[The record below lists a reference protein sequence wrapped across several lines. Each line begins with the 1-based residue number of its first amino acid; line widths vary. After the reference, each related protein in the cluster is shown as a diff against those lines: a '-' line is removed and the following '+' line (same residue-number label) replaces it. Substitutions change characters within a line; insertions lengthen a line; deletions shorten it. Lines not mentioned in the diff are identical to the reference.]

1 MISLLVKTFSI
12 YVPTKKYVYKKSV
25 RPHNIIKFSY
35 VLAPRCYISTST
47 CFGLNSFDN
56 KIYCYRYNRKDTTTW
71 KYILLHMN
79 RCIISFKSNV
89 KSMYNNIFEIYNQ
102 TSPCKYT
109 EMCSIYKN
117 DILLSNGTLQFYISV
132 FWNFIGGQSDSHW
145 NHLSDVLYHELFH
158 G

>member
-12 YVPTKKYVYKKSV
+12 YIPTKKYVYKKSV

-47 CFGLNSFDN
+47 CFGLNSFDH

-79 RCIISFKSNV
+79 RWTISFKSNV
-89 KSMYNNIFEIYNQ
+89 KRMYNNI
-102 TSPCKYT
+102 YT
-109 EMCSIYKN
+109 EKYIIYKN